1 MDDAAKLFTEE
12 RGFFHTFEKKE
23 RERVSEGHGWGRKP
37 IESKMIENIKATPKQ
52 GKDK

>member
-23 RERVSEGHGWGRKP
+23 RERVSEGHGWGR
-37 IESKMIENIKATPKQ
+37 IGSRSKAK
-52 GKDK
+52 